1 MKKIGAICTLCST
14 LSMLQACT
22 TGPNYMKPTVETPA
36 AFKEAP
42 KGWKVAQPSNGVD
55 RGPWWGVYKDPLLN
69 ELVPQV
75 AINNQNLK
83 AYEAAY
89 REAQAVIAEAR
100 SGLFPSLSIN
110 PGVTRERS
118 AGITQTT
125 GTAEGSASW
134 DLDLWGKVRRQIE
147 SDKAGAQASAAELA
161 DLTLTAQAQLVTDYF
176 ELRYQDSLI
185 DLLNATAKAYQET
198 LTITQNQYASGV
210 AARSDVITAQTQLAT
225 TQASAIAAQQLRAQ
239 YEHAIALLIGKPP
252 SELSIR
258 PGRLAQSVPA
268 PPAAIPS
275 SLLERRPDIA
285 EAERTMQQ
293 QNALIGVAVAAY
305 YPTVSLSALAGYS
318 GASPLFSATNA
329 IWSLGASA
337 SETLFDG
344 GERSAAVKAARAT
357 YDQSVANY
365 RQTVLSAFQNVED
378 QLSNLRILKRQAA
391 AQDKAVRLSRQ
402 AVTITINEYKA
413 GTGAYTS
420 VVTAQATALSNE
432 QAALQIREGLLTSS
446 ASLIEALGGNWSVAQ
461 LPKDAQP

>member
-14 LSMLQACT
+14 LAMLQACT
-22 TGPNYMKPTVETPA
+22 SGPDYLRPSVATPI

-42 KGWKVAQPSNGVD
+42 KGWKVAQPSNGAD
-55 RGPWWGVYKDPLLN
+55 RGSWWSVYKDPLLN
-69 ELVPQV
+69 ELVSQV

-83 AYEAAY
+83 ANEAAY
-89 REAQAVIAEAR
+89 REAQAIVAEAR
-100 SGLFPSLSIN
+100 SGLFPSLSIT
-110 PGVTRERS
+110 PGVTRQRDV
-118 AGITQTT
+118 GVTQTT
-125 GTAEGSASW
+125 QTAEGSASW

-161 DLTLTAQAQLVTDYF
+161 DLTLSAQEQLVTDYF
-176 ELRYQDSLI
+176 ELRYQDALAR
-185 DLLNATAKAYQET
+185 LLNNTAKAYQET
-198 LTITQNQYASGV
+198 LTVTQNQYTSGV

-239 YEHAIALLIGKPP
+239 YEHAIALLVGKPP
-252 SELSIR
+252 SELTI
-258 PGRLAQSVPA
+258 PAGRLAQSVPEI
-268 PPAAIPS
+268 PAALPS

-305 YPTVSLSALAGYS
+305 YPTVSLSALGGYT

-337 SETLFDG
+337 SQTLFDG
-344 GERSAAVKAARAT
+344 GERSATVKAARAT
-357 YDQSVANY
+357 YDESVANY
-365 RQTVLSAFQNVED
+365 RQTVLAAFQNVED
-378 QLSNLRILKRQAA
+378 QLSNLRILKQQAI

-402 AVTITINEYKA
+402 AVTITVNEYKA
-413 GTGAYTS
+413 GTVSYTS

-432 QAALQIREGLLTSS
+432 QAALQVQEGRLTSS
-446 ASLIEALGGNWSVAQ
+446 ASLIEALGGNWSAAE
-461 LPKDAQP
+461 LPKDVQQ

>member
-1 MKKIGAICTLCST
+1 
-14 LSMLQACT
+14 MLQSCT
-22 TGPNYMKPTVETPA
+22 TGPNYLRPPVTTPV

-42 KGWKVAQPSNGVD
+42 KGWKVAQPSSGAD
-55 RGPWWGVYKDPLLN
+55 RGAWWSVYKDPLLN

-100 SGLFPSLSIN
+100 SSLFPSLSIT
-110 PGVTRERS
+110 PGVTRARS
-118 AGITQTT
+118 AGVTETT

-176 ELRYQDSLI
+176 ELRYQDALVG
-185 DLLNATAKAYQET
+185 LLNATAKAYQTT
-198 LTITQNQYASGV
+198 LAITENQYAAGV

-239 YEHAIALLIGKPP
+239 YEHAIALLVGKPP
-252 SELSIR
+252 SDLTIG
-258 PGRLAQSVPA
+258 PGRLAQSVPEV
-268 PPAAIPS
+268 PAAIPS

-293 QNALIGVAVAAY
+293 ENALVGVAVAAY
-305 YPTVSLSALAGYS
+305 YPTVSLSALAGYT

-344 GERSAAVKAARAT
+344 GNRSAAVKAARAT

-365 RQTVLSAFQNVED
+365 RQTVLAAFQNVED
-378 QLSNLRILKRQAA
+378 QLSNLRILKQQAA

-402 AVTITINEYKA
+402 AVTVTVNEYQA

-432 QAALQIREGLLTSS
+432 EAALQIQEGLMTSS

>member
-1 MKKIGAICTLCST
+1 
-14 LSMLQACT
+14 
-22 TGPNYMKPTVETPA
+22 
-36 AFKEAP
+36 
-42 KGWKVAQPSNGVD
+42 
-55 RGPWWGVYKDPLLN
+55 
-69 ELVPQV
+69 
-75 AINNQNLK
+75 
-83 AYEAAY
+83 
-89 REAQAVIAEAR
+89 
-100 SGLFPSLSIN
+100 
-110 PGVTRERS
+110 
-118 AGITQTT
+118 
-125 GTAEGSASW
+125 
-134 DLDLWGKVRRQIE
+134 
-147 SDKAGAQASAAELA
+147 
-161 DLTLTAQAQLVTDYF
+161 
-176 ELRYQDSLI
+176 
-185 DLLNATAKAYQET
+185 
-198 LTITQNQYASGV
+198 
-210 AARSDVITAQTQLAT
+210 
-225 TQASAIAAQQLRAQ
+225 LRAQ